1 MYTFL
6 FKRPEPLTE
15 AHIPLINNFCC
26 GERSL
31 DLWLKTYALANEARG
46 GSRTFVVLTSQMDEL
61 AGYFCLSTHS
71 VERSNFRAEFKRD
84 MPNPI
89 PTILLGRLA
98 VAEKYQRHG
107 LGESMLHEAIRKSKK
122 IADTLGPA
130 ALIVHPIS
138 ERTNLF
144 YLKHGFS
151 SSKSEGPMLFL
162 DLHDP
167 LLACLA

>member
-1 MYTFL
+1 
-6 FKRPEPLTE
+6 
-15 AHIPLINNFCC
+15 
-26 GERSL
+26 
-31 DLWLKTYALANEARG
+31 
-46 GSRTFVVLTSQMDEL
+46 MDEL

-98 VAEKYQRHG
+98 VGEKYQRHG
-107 LGESMLHEAIRKSKK
+107 LGETMLREAIRKSKK

>member
-1 MYTFL
+1 MYTIL
-6 FKRPEPLTE
+6 FNRAEPLTE

-31 DLWLKTYALANEARG
+31 DLQLKTNALANKARS
-46 GSRTFVVLTSQMDEL
+46 GSRNFVVHTSQMDEL

-107 LGESMLHEAIRKSKK
+107 L
-122 IADTLGPA
+122 
-130 ALIVHPIS
+130 
-138 ERTNLF
+138 
-144 YLKHGFS
+144 
-151 SSKSEGPMLFL
+151 
-162 DLHDP
+162 
-167 LLACLA
+167 

>member
-1 MYTFL
+1 MYTFS

-71 VERSNFRAEFKRD
+71 VERSDFRAKFKRD

-122 IADTLGPA
+122 IADSLGAA

-138 ERTNLF
+138 ERANLF

-151 SSKSEGPMLFL
+151 SSKSEKPMLFL

>member
-1 MYTFL
+1 MSTFL
-6 FKRPEPLTE
+6 FKRPEPLTA

-31 DLWLKTYALANEARG
+31 DLWIQTHGPSNEARG
-46 GSRTFVVLTSQMDEL
+46 GRRTFVVLTSLMNEL
-61 AGYFCLSTHS
+61 TGYFCLSTHS
-71 VERSNFRAEFKRD
+71 VERSDFRAKFKRD

-89 PTILLGRLA
+89 PAILLGRLA
-98 VAEKYQRHG
+98 VAAKYQRHG

-122 IADTLGPA
+122 IADSLGAA

-138 ERTNLF
+138 ERANLF
-144 YLKHGFS
+144 YRKHGFS
-151 SSKSEGPMLFL
+151 SSKSEKPMLFL

>member
-1 MYTFL
+1 MLQT
-6 FKRPEPLTE
+6 
-15 AHIPLINNFCC
+15 H
-26 GERSL
+26 
-31 DLWLKTYALANEARG
+31 ALSNEARG
-46 GSRTFVVLTSQMDEL
+46 ASRTFVVVTSQMDEL

-71 VERSNFRAEFKRD
+71 VERSDFRAKFKRD

-89 PTILLGRLA
+89 PAILLGCLA

-122 IADTLGPA
+122 IADSLGAA

-138 ERTNLF
+138 ERANLF
-144 YLKHGFS
+144 YRKHGFS
-151 SSKSEGPMLFL
+151 SSKSEKPMLFL
-162 DLHDP
+162 GLHDP